1 MDYRRHFLYT
11 YIHYLLNGFEYGGKE
26 GLMTARDQQL
36 LVAISSMMDKKF
48 DALLEVIDRKLKNEL
63 APIKADIALLKKDV
77 AELKE
82 YYAMN
87 LDM

>member
-1 MDYRRHFLYT
+1 M
-11 YIHYLLNGFEYGGKE
+11 NGFEYRGKK
-26 GLMTARDQQL
+26 GLMTVRDQQL

-48 DALLEVIDRKLKNEL
+48 DALLEVIDTKLKNEL
-63 APIKADIALLKKDV
+63 APIKADIAILKKDV

-87 LDM
+87 LDI

>member
-1 MDYRRHFLYT
+1 
-11 YIHYLLNGFEYGGKE
+11 
-26 GLMTARDQQL
+26 MTARDQQL

>member
-1 MDYRRHFLYT
+1 
-11 YIHYLLNGFEYGGKE
+11 
-26 GLMTARDQQL
+26 MTARDQQL

-77 AELKE
+77 TELKE

>member
-1 MDYRRHFLYT
+1 MEERR
-11 YIHYLLNGFEYGGKE
+11 

-48 DALLEVIDRKLKNEL
+48 DALLEVIDTKLINEL
-63 APIKADIALLKKDV
+63 APIKADIAILKKDV

-87 LDM
+87 LDI